1 MRASTF
7 VAPVLLLVAAL
18 LTAPAAADVKIA
30 FIDPL
35 SGGGAATGILAQ
47 KTHQFYIDAINAAGG
62 VNGEKIELLSFD
74 NKVNPQ
80 ESLIQ
85 LKKALDEGARF
96 VVQGNGS
103 SIAHAITE
111 AVLKHN
117 ERNPGKEVL
126 FLNYAAVD
134 PALTNEKCNFWHFRF
149 DADADMKMA
158 AITDVIAKDSKIKR
172 VYLINQDYS
181 FGKAVAAAATKMLAE
196 KRPDIKIVGDELHPL
211 QKVQDFSPYVAKIKA
226 SGADTVITGN
236 WSNDMVLLVKA
247 GKDAGLKV
255 GWDTFYGGS
264 PYLGTKGTLPTG
276 TVQQNVCGEWYFP
289 LHSHALNEF
298 SNFDEGFGGM
308 GTLLR
313 VDPFAGCTGFV
324 GSSNL
329 VGGTL
334 KSGSVTAL
342 AADDANYYQVN
353 PKPVTAL
360 AIDWYA
366 GFTGVAAGSQN
377 LRITY
382 KGKNCAT
389 TTATTCTA
397 LTTDLP
403 QQTVKVCDWTIG
415 GAAGCSTATSSGW
428 VTLPPPPAQPQGVGS
443 TEVGSTWTLPGS
455 ADRYIGTGANTGQ
468 VRVLIHTQRSTGSA
482 FSTWANLLTIR
493 YDAP

>member
-1 MRASTF
+1 MRASTR
-7 VAPVLLLVAAL
+7 ATPGLLLVAVL
-18 LTAPAAADVKIA
+18 LTAPASAQVKIA

-35 SGGGAATGILAQ
+35 SGGAATTGILAQ
-47 KTHQFYIDAINAAGG
+47 KTHQFYIDAINSAGG

-85 LKKALDEGARF
+85 LKKALDDGARF

-103 SIAHAITE
+103 SIALAVTD
-111 AVLKHN
+111 AVLKYN

-158 AITDVIAKDSKIKR
+158 AMTDVIARDSKIKR

-255 GWDTFYGGS
+255 GWQTFYGGS
-264 PYLGTKGTLPTG
+264 PGTVTAIGEAGVDTLKQVTEWHKNVTPELDTTVAAFAKRYPGKENEYTYWRAKTMWEMFAAAAKKAGSNDPVKIARALEGMKAQTSLGEVEMRADNHQLLQALYVSTLEKNQKYDVEDSGLGWRSDAKVEGKATALPT
-276 TVQQNVCGEWYFP
+276 TCKME
-289 LHSHALNEF
+289 
-298 SNFDEGFGGM
+298 
-308 GTLLR
+308 R
-313 VDPFAGCTGFV
+313 
-324 GSSNL
+324 
-329 VGGTL
+329 
-334 KSGSVTAL
+334 
-342 AADDANYYQVN
+342 
-353 PKPVTAL
+353 PK
-360 AIDWYA
+360 
-366 GFTGVAAGSQN
+366 
-377 LRITY
+377 
-382 KGKNCAT
+382 
-389 TTATTCTA
+389 
-397 LTTDLP
+397 
-403 QQTVKVCDWTIG
+403 
-415 GAAGCSTATSSGW
+415 
-428 VTLPPPPAQPQGVGS
+428 
-443 TEVGSTWTLPGS
+443 
-455 ADRYIGTGANTGQ
+455 
-468 VRVLIHTQRSTGSA
+468 
-482 FSTWANLLTIR
+482 
-493 YDAP
+493 